1 MFTIS
6 YGMKGWS
13 SMGNKVTIYTIAE
26 ALNMSV
32 SMVSRAFK
40 PESKLNPEKRKLILE
55 TAEKMGFVQ
64 NKMASRLSMKPIR
77 IATMIYGRFKG
88 YYAEMVRGI
97 EVASRE
103 LSDYKV
109 SSTVRVLPFG
119 EYTEADAFACL
130 DQFAEEKYDGIIIHG
145 LYGEEAARK
154 IDELSEKG
162 LVVATLHNDILSCS
176 RLFTSMSNTELTG
189 SMAAELLDIFLPPDR
204 RRVVLFSGNMKSL
217 VHQTLTFSFIRHAN
231 KYNLQLLRHY
241 ATQDYPEEA
250 ANMVEDAFRVF
261 PDIDGIYI
269 SSANSTPI
277 CRYLE
282 EHDLGD
288 KVAVIASDVFPE
300 LSSFM
305 RKGIV
310 NATIYQNPY
319 GQGKH
324 AFEGLF
330 YHIAEGRSIN
340 SIIMTDPQIVIRSNL
355 PAYERWKTEV

>member
-1 MFTIS
+1 M
-6 YGMKGWS
+6 S
-13 SMGNKVTIYTIAE
+13 SNVTIYTIAE
-26 ALNMSV
+26 ELNMSV

-77 IATMIYGRFKG
+77 IATVIYGRFKG
-88 YYAEMVRGI
+88 YYGEMVRGI
-97 EVASRE
+97 EVASRD

-109 SSTVRVLPFG
+109 SSTIYELPF
-119 EYTEADAFACL
+119 
-130 DQFAEEKYDGIIIHG
+130 EKYTVEDVFAHLDKIARENYDGVIVHG

-154 IDELSEKG
+154 IDELSELG
-162 LVVATLHNDILSCS
+162 LKVATLHNDVLSCR

-189 SMAAELLDIFLPPDR
+189 SLAAELLDIFLPRNR
-204 RRVVLFSGNMKSL
+204 RKVVLFSGNMRSL

-231 KYNLQLLRHY
+231 KFNLQLMRHY
-241 ATQDYPEEA
+241 ATQDYPEQAEA
-250 ANMVEDAFRVF
+250 MVEEAFRDF
-261 PDIDGIYI
+261 PDIDGIYV

-288 KVAVIASDVFPE
+288 RVAVIASDVFPE
-300 LSSFM
+300 LSAYL
-305 RKGIV
+305 RKGVV
-310 NATIYQNPY
+310 NATIYQDPFN
-319 GQGKH
+319 QGRH

-355 PAYERWKTEV
+355 SAYERWKRED

>member
-1 MFTIS
+1 ME
-6 YGMKGWS
+6 
-13 SMGNKVTIYTIAE
+13 NKVTIYTIAE

-77 IATMIYGRFKG
+77 IATVIYGRFWG

-97 EVASRE
+97 EAASRDF
-103 LSDYKV
+103 SDYKV
-109 SSTVRVLPFG
+109 SSTVHVLPFG
-119 EYTEADAFACL
+119 QYTVQDAFDLL
-130 DQFAEEKYDGIIIHG
+130 DRLAEEKFDGMIVHG

-154 IDELSEKG
+154 IDQLSEKG
-162 LVVATLHNDILSCS
+162 LVVATLHNDILSCR

-189 SMAAELLDIFLPPDR
+189 SMAAELLDIFLPQDK
-204 RRVVLFSGNMKSL
+204 RRVVLFAGNMMSL

-231 KYNLQLLRHY
+231 KFNLQLMRHY

-250 ANMVEDAFRVF
+250 ARMVEEAFRDF
-261 PDIDGIYI
+261 PDINGIYI
-269 SSANSTPI
+269 SSANSAPI

-282 EHDLGD
+282 ENDLGD

-300 LSSFM
+300 LSSYM
-305 RKGIV
+305 RKGVV
-310 NATIYQNPY
+310 NATIYQDPFN
-319 GQGKH
+319 QGRN

-330 YHIAEGRSIN
+330 YHIAEGKKIS
-340 SIIMTDPQIVIRSNL
+340 SIIMTDPQIVLRSNL
-355 PAYERWKTEV
+355 SAYERWKSEDSGGK

>member
-1 MFTIS
+1 MANE
-6 YGMKGWS
+6 
-13 SMGNKVTIYTIAE
+13 NKNVTIYTIAE

-77 IATMIYGRFKG
+77 IATVIYGRFKG

-97 EVASRE
+97 ECASRD

-109 SSTVRVLPFG
+109 SSMVYELPFG
-119 EYTEADAFACL
+119 QYTEEDAFRRL
-130 DQFAEEKYDGIIIHG
+130 DSIAREKYDGVIIHG
-145 LYGEEAARK
+145 LYGERAARK
-154 IDELSEKG
+154 IDELADQGMK
-162 LVVATLHNDILSCS
+162 VATLHNDILSCR

-189 SMAAELLDIFLPPDR
+189 SLAAELLDIFLPDDR
-204 RRVVLFSGNMKSL
+204 RNVVLFSGNMQSL

-231 KYNLQLLRHY
+231 KYKLKMLRHY
-241 ATQDYPEEA
+241 ATQDKPEEA
-250 ANMVEDAFRVF
+250 ANMIEEAFRDF

-277 CRYLE
+277 LRYLE
-282 EHDLGD
+282 EHEMGD
-288 KVAVIASDVFPE
+288 RVAVIASDVFPE
-300 LSSFM
+300 LSAYL

-310 NATIYQNPY
+310 NATIYQDPFN
-319 GQGKH
+319 QGRH

-330 YHIAEGRSIN
+330 YHISEGRSIN

-355 PAYERWKTEV
+355 SAYERWKRED

>member
-1 MFTIS
+1 
-6 YGMKGWS
+6 
-13 SMGNKVTIYTIAE
+13 MGNKVTIYTIAE

-77 IATMIYGRFKG
+77 IATVIYGRFWG

-97 EVASRE
+97 ESAGRD

-109 SSTVRVLPFG
+109 SSDIHVLPFG
-119 EYTEADAFACL
+119 QYTVQDAFALL
-130 DQFAEEKYDGIIIHG
+130 DKLAEEKYDGMIVHG

-154 IDELSEKG
+154 IDEISDKG
-162 LVVATLHNDILSCS
+162 IVVATLHNDILSCR
-176 RLFTSMSNTELTG
+176 RLFTSMSNTEITG
-189 SMAAELLDIFLPPDR
+189 GMAAELLDIFLPPDKR
-204 RRVVLFSGNMKSL
+204 NVVLFSGNMMSL
-217 VHQTLTFSFIRHAN
+217 VHQTLTFSFIRHAS
-231 KYNLQLLRHY
+231 KYKLQLLRHY

-250 ANMVEDAFRVF
+250 ARMVEEAFRTF
-261 PDIDGIYI
+261 PEIDGIYV

-277 CRYLE
+277 CKYLE
-282 EHDLGD
+282 EHNLGD

-300 LSSFM
+300 LSSYM
-305 RKGIV
+305 RKGVV
-310 NATIYQNPY
+310 NATIYQDPFH
-319 GQGKH
+319 QGSH

-355 PAYERWKTEV
+355 SAYERWKSEDSGGK

>member
-1 MFTIS
+1 
-6 YGMKGWS
+6 
-13 SMGNKVTIYTIAE
+13 MGNKVTIYTIAE
-26 ALNMSV
+26 ELNMSV

-55 TAEKMGFVQ
+55 TADRMGFVQ

-77 IATMIYGRFKG
+77 IATVVYGRFKG
-88 YYAEMVRGI
+88 YYDEMVRGI
-97 EVASRE
+97 ESASRE

-109 SSTVRVLPFG
+109 NSTIYVLPFG
-119 EYTEADAFACL
+119 QYTEADAFNRL
-130 DQFAEEKYDGIIIHG
+130 DQIAADKYDGVIIHG

-154 IDELSEKG
+154 IDELSAMG
-162 LVVATLHNDILSCS
+162 IVVATLHNDILSCR
-176 RLFTSMSNTELTG
+176 RLFTSMSNTELAG

-204 RRVVLFSGNMKSL
+204 RKVVLFSGNMKSL
-217 VHQTLTFSFIRHAN
+217 VHQTLTFSFIRHASR
-231 KYNLQLLRHY
+231 YNLNLLRHY

-250 ANMVEDAFRVF
+250 ANMVREAFQTF
-261 PDIDGIYI
+261 PEIDGIYV

-282 EHDLGD
+282 EHKLGD
-288 KVAVIASDVFPE
+288 KVVLIASDVFPE
-300 LSSFM
+300 LSSYM

-310 NATIYQNPY
+310 NATLYQNPY

-330 YHIAEGRSIN
+330 YHISEGRSIN
-340 SIIMTDPQIVIRSNL
+340 SILLTDPQIVIRSNL
-355 PAYERWKTEV
+355 SAYERWKTEN